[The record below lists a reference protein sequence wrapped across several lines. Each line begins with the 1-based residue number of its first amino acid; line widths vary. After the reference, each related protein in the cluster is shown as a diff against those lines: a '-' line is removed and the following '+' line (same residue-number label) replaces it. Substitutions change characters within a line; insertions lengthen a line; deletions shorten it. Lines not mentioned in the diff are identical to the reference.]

1 MKASLRITSLLR
13 PLFWAPLL
21 ALLFLGCKKEPPIE
35 GPPSQRIWL
44 NSPVDGVLTLEDR
57 EPPPF

>member
-1 MKASLRITSLLR
+1 MGYMKARRRITSLLR
-13 PLFWAPLL
+13 PLLWAPLF
-21 ALLFLGCKKEPPIE
+21 ALLFLGCNND
-35 GPPSQRIWL
+35 GSRRIWL